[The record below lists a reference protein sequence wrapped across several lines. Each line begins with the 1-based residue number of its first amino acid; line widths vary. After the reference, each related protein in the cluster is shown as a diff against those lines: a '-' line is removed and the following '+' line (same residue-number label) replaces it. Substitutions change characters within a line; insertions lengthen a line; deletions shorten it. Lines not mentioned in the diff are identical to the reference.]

1 MEIPVPYKA
10 IFSGDIPLHSPAKK
24 ALYMVGTSSLG
35 S

>member
-1 MEIPVPYKA
+1 MEVLPYKA
-10 IFSGDIPLHSPAKK
+10 IFSGDIPLHSPKEW